1 MTENLFTNVE
11 INEGTVVL
19 YFGKEHLKCSDE
31 GLKALLNDMN
41 NDIQQL
47 RTRLLKKM
55 DSFNQLENSRMAD
68 LEKANNYLLKVMFAI
83 KEYAENEDYENVI
96 KAIDKVGERCY

>member
-11 INEGTVVL
+11 INDGTVVL

-41 NDIQQL
+41 NDIQHLKQA
-47 RTRLLKKM
+47 LLFYIDVATCETSSNFDKDMEKTCQTIFGCSYDDANKK
-55 DSFNQLENSRMAD
+55 
-68 LEKANNYLLKVMFAI
+68 YG
-83 KEYAENEDYENVI
+83 EYEFESEILQDFQQ
-96 KAIDKVGERCY
+96 

>member
-11 INEGTVVL
+11 INDGTVVL
-19 YFGKEHLKCSDE
+19 YLGKEHLKCSDE

-47 RTRLLKKM
+47 RKQLQNVSTKRILQLIDDKIDENAPLTNIDSYYKIKILNELKE
-55 DSFNQLENSRMAD
+55 Q
-68 LEKANNYLLKVMFAI
+68 I
-83 KEYAENEDYENVI
+83 KNEVI
-96 KAIDKVGERCY
+96 KK

>member
-1 MTENLFTNVE
+1 MVETFSAARRQKLHEGLKNATSLLDLFKLGRARATCVVSLIASSLSLFTNVE
-11 INEGTVVL
+11 INDGTVVL

-47 RTRLLKKM
+47 RT
-55 DSFNQLENSRMAD
+55 QLQ
-68 LEKANNYLLKVMFAI
+68 
-83 KEYAENEDYENVI
+83 NVSTN
-96 KAIDKVGERCY
+96 